1 MNLEELIKTTEPL
14 KQPSEAATK
23 EFNSHID
30 SMAEELNKIMGSRPD
45 IDKLIGPDNSLM
57 MENNSR
63 NFLRFMSSIFYHT
76 DGQVLAET
84 AVWAV
89 RAYRSHGFHITYW
102 PANLD
107 TIIRILQRTLSESV
121 YHEVYPFFE
130 WLVVHLPALTEL
142 SEREL

>member
-1 MNLEELIKTTEPL
+1 MNLEELITTAELL
-14 KQPSEAATK
+14 KQPSESATN
-23 EFNSHID
+23 EFYSHID

-63 NFLRFMSSIFYHT
+63 NLLRFMGSVFYHT
-76 DGQVLAET
+76 DGRVLAET

-89 RAYRSHGFHITYW
+89 RAYRSHGFQVPYW

-107 TIIRILQRTLSESV
+107 TMIRILQRTLSESAF
-121 YHEVYPFFE
+121 HEVYPFFE

-142 SEREL
+142 SEPEP